1 MRHRT
6 ITQEF
11 LTPLSKIFE
20 RIMFVYNAH
29 YNITCSVDIVI
40 FVQLAIS
47 VKIKF
52 YISITSHPFSR
63 PAKI

>member
-6 ITQEF
+6 ITQGF

-29 YNITCSVDIVI
+29 LFTI
-40 FVQLAIS
+40 L
-47 VKIKF
+47 
-52 YISITSHPFSR
+52 
-63 PAKI
+63 PAVWTL